1 MYRPFSFP
9 AFFILKTGICGSF
22 CIVVGRF
29 ALGAKGPFGYLHGN
43 EQMRGDV
50 PSVLYTIYRPSYL
63 AVVRKLTTAR

>member
-43 EQMRGDV
+43 EQMRGEV

-63 AVVRKLTTAR
+63 AVVRK